1 MRRHP
6 RPTYRP
12 TYEYEYKEPSI
23 YKQRIRRDPRLKAL
37 DVFLFLLVIPLPL
50 AGLILEL
57 AGVSPVP
64 GLALAAYTAI
74 TQVGAG
80 LLFIILT
87 ALGVGGFGKVGFF
100 FTHTRGKRWMTTAEA
115 KGNTFLFGFI
125 MLTIGVLAG
134 LLTIKML

>member
-1 MRRHP
+1 M
-6 RPTYRP
+6 
-12 TYEYEYKEPSI
+12 
-23 YKQRIRRDPRLKAL
+23 
-37 DVFLFLLVIPLPL
+37 
-50 AGLILEL
+50 
-57 AGVSPVP
+57 PV
-64 GLALAAYTAI
+64 LALTAYTAI
-74 TQVGAG
+74 AQVGAG